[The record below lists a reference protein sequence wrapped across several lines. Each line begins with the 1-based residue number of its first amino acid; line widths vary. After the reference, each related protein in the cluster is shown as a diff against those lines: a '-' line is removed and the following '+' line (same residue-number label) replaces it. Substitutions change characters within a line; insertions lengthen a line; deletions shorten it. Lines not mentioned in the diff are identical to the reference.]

1 MPEKPKTKRTAKHA
15 PTPQQQV
22 IGIASMREVHAAF
35 EWFRRAESEIL
46 QQQIELLK
54 IPAPPFGEAARA
66 EWLRQ
71 RFIAYG
77 LEDVHLDE
85 IGNVIG
91 VSPGERGAG
100 DASPS
105 SSQRTV
111 MLSAHIDT
119 VFHET
124 NYEVVRSAN
133 GFGTRISA
141 PGASDN
147 AAGVAALLAL
157 AHVLGNRNDGKKL
170 RHNANILFVG
180 NVGEEGEG
188 DLRGMRHLWASEI
201 ANGIAYSLVLDGTGT
216 DSIVTQALGS
226 RRFEITVHGPGG
238 HSWQDYGRPNPI
250 HVLARAI
257 SLFQDSP
264 VPHEPRTTINIGSIA
279 GGTSVNVIP
288 ESAVMRVDI
297 RSVAAE
303 EIERLEAA
311 LRKSVQLAVNEQLRR
326 TGAKRD
332 AVHYEI
338 RQIGDRPAA
347 ELKPGAR
354 ILEVIRAVDAHLGIR
369 AELRRSSTDANVPLS
384 LGREAVSIGTGG
396 TGSGAHTLREWFD
409 TAGRDLALKRILLA
423 TLALAE

>member
-1 MPEKPKTKRTAKHA
+1 MKSKKTTKRAT
-15 PTPQQQV
+15 TPQQQV
-22 IGIASMREVHAAF
+22 MGIASMREVHAAF
-35 EWFRRAESEIL
+35 EWFRRGESEIL

-71 RFIAYG
+71 QFVAQG
-77 LEDVHLDE
+77 LEDVRLDE

-91 VSPGERGAG
+91 VSPGQREAH
-100 DASPS
+100 DASK
-105 SSQRTV
+105 RAV

-124 NYEVVRSAN
+124 KYEVVRSAN

-157 AHVLGNRNDGKKL
+157 AHVLGKGRKL
-170 RHNANILFVG
+170 QHNADILFVG

-201 ANGIAYSLVLDGTGT
+201 ARGIAYSLVLDGTGT

-279 GGTSVNVIP
+279 GGTSVNTIP

-297 RSVAAE
+297 RSVATE
-303 EIERLEAA
+303 EIERLESA
-311 LRKSVQLAVNEQLRR
+311 LRKAVQLAVNEQLRR

-332 AVHYEI
+332 VVHSEI

-347 ELKPGAR
+347 ELKSGAH
-354 ILEVIRAVDAHLGIR
+354 ILEVLRAVDAHLGIR
-369 AELRRSSTDANVPLS
+369 AEIRRSSTDANVPLA

-423 TLALAE
+423 ALALAE